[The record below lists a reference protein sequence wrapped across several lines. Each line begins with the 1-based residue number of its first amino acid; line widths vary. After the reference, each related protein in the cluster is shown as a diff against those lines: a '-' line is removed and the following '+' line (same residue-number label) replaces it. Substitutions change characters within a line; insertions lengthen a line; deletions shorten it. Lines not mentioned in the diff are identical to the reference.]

1 MTISADIEAVRVLV
15 APLAVPSLGATL
27 VWNAVVDIGERVA
40 MGRSPLGERFMIPIV
55 GGTFWGADGFEALHG
70 RVLPGGADRQLWR
83 ADGVRELRA
92 IYEMQT
98 DDGAVLSIDN
108 RVLIDDPA
116 NGTGREGTRYAVS
129 TIRVTAPEGP
139 HAWLSRRVFVGSLQ
153 PLMPQRQAVLIRG
166 LVVEAPES
174 LPTSPR

>member
-1 MTISADIEAVRVLV
+1 MTTPADTDALRTLV
-15 APLAVPSLGATL
+15 APLIVPSFGARL

-55 GGTFWGADGFEALHG
+55 GGTFWGGEGFDALHG
-70 RVLPGGADRQLWR
+70 SVLRGGADRQLWR
-83 ADGVRELRA
+83 ADGVRELHA
-92 IYEMQT
+92 LYEMRT
-98 DDGAVLSIDN
+98 HDGAVLTIDN

-116 NGTGREGTRYAVS
+116 NGTGRDGTRYAVS
-129 TIRVTAPEGP
+129 AIRVTAPEGP

-166 LVVEAPES
+166 FVVEAPES